1 MLRTAL
7 QTNVGISNLNTP
19 FTLHHLSTNQRA
31 ILAAWA
37 SLGQEKSMP
46 AHSNM
51 TSLESGPKPSL
62 FANEIFDFSAH
73 EDAA

>member
-37 SLGQEKSMP
+37 SLGQETGISLS
-46 AHSNM
+46 SNL
-51 TSLESGPKPSL
+51 TSVVSGPKLSL
-62 FANEIFDFSAH
+62 FANEIFDFSAYG
-73 EDAA
+73 DAA